1 MLPILLVTYNKIKG
15 VMYMYD
21 LLVAIRNFSVPV
33 NVIIFIALFLFG
45 GPLLCII
52 YTVFLI
58 KSRQTDIKR
67 YTNEIEYFSKCYE
80 RIRPYLFECKD
91 RIIYIGSYVTEN
103 EGKVCY
109 LSKFMSLYAKNISNQ
124 FMTNNTYAE
133 QKQIEGDIYFQFP
146 IKNKYSKTEKI
157 TIINGLIEQI
167 ANQYSSDKFNVD
179 RSIPIGMAV
188 VFEQ

>member
-1 MLPILLVTYNKIKG
+1 
-15 VMYMYD
+15 MYD
-21 LLVAIRNFSVPV
+21 LFVAIRNLSVPV

-52 YTVFLI
+52 YTVLLI
-58 KSRQTDIKR
+58 KSRQTNIKR

-80 RIRPYLFECKD
+80 RIRPYLFECED
-91 RIIYIGSYVTEN
+91 RIIYIGSYVTEY

-109 LSKFMSLYAKNISNQ
+109 LSKFVSLYAKNISNQ
-124 FMTNNTYAE
+124 FLSNNTYAE
-133 QKQIEGDIYFQFP
+133 QKQIEGDMYFQFP

-157 TIINGLIEQI
+157 TIINGLIDHI

-179 RSIPIGMAV
+179 KSIPIGMSV
-188 VFEQ
+188 VFE